1 MQALGQIIQLGAMT
15 THTAQSCQ
23 TNNSTS
29 IRPKDDDSSVGKLLN
44 LFADADLSRPFA
56 HCEVCHTP
64 TQKDIEILGVKRR
77 VPIAC
82 RCRSEA
88 YEREKKEAE
97 QKELMRRL
105 ERFKAY
111 SLMDNRFEMSTFE
124 NWSHRPDNRDDYIL
138 GTKYCENW
146 DTMYAN
152 NRGLLLY
159 GKAGNGKTFLSFAIA
174 NALYRQGK
182 AVMAISI
189 SKLLS
194 IIKDNFDKHG
204 EYGETDVLNT
214 VRDASLLVLDD
225 LGVEY
230 KTAWAYEKLYAIID
244 TRYRASK
251 PTIITTNFMLDTLRE
266 NLATVDM
273 RTRTTDPSERVFSRI
288 TEICAFHEVKG
299 ASWRISKGAQNKTD
313 LLKELGLSS
322 T

>member
-1 MQALGQIIQLGAMT
+1 M
-15 THTAQSCQ
+15 THTAQSCR
-23 TNNSTS
+23 TSDSAIAKSTDND
-29 IRPKDDDSSVGKLLN
+29 PLVGKFMN
-44 LFADADLSRPFA
+44 LFADADLSQPLT

-64 TQKDIEILGVKRR
+64 TQKDMEMFGIIRR
-77 VPIAC
+77 VPIVC

-97 QKELMRRL
+97 QKDLMRRL

-111 SLMDNRFEMSTFE
+111 SLMDNRFEVSTFE

-146 DTMYAN
+146 STMYAN

-189 SKLLS
+189 SRLMS
-194 IIKDNFDKHG
+194 IIKDSFDKHG

-251 PTIITTNFMLDTLRE
+251 PTIITTNFTLDALRE

-288 TEICAFHEVKG
+288 TEMCAFHEVKG
-299 ASWRISKGAQNKTD
+299 ASWRISKGVRNKTA
-313 LLKELGLSS
+313 LLQELGLSS